1 MLRHTKKL
9 CSAIAVILL
18 SATGCQTAGTAQNS
32 ASLDALNELKAQQ
45 ALILPELS
53 SIRAEIAE
61 LQNSRTADMA
71 ALNEKIDLAG
81 SSRRDIAEV
90 NRNIKSLQNTMN
102 SRMNAT
108 AEPQREVKSMNSDN
122 TKLSDGKMIFGEVEW
137 IYIGEADA
145 SLEGRIDTGA
155 AVSSISAVDA
165 EKFERDGKTWY
176 RFGIPLTDDN
186 VIVVEA
192 PWVRNT
198 QIRQASG
205 NGQLEDRPIV
215 RLTVKVD
222 NYTGKAEFSLKNRT
236 SMAYPV
242 LIGREFIKDIA
253 VVDVSRHHIQKRIDA
268 NTVFTNYQD
277 NTKKNLQKKESRK
290 EEIPAKPAASEKAVA
305 AGNEAKPAK

>member
-155 AVSSISAVDA
+155 AVSS
-165 EKFERDGKTWY
+165 T
-176 RFGIPLTDDN
+176 PLFH
-186 VIVVEA
+186 
-192 PWVRNT
+192 
-198 QIRQASG
+198 Q
-205 NGQLEDRPIV
+205 
-215 RLTVKVD
+215 
-222 NYTGKAEFSLKNRT
+222 
-236 SMAYPV
+236 
-242 LIGREFIKDIA
+242 
-253 VVDVSRHHIQKRIDA
+253 
-268 NTVFTNYQD
+268 
-277 NTKKNLQKKESRK
+277 
-290 EEIPAKPAASEKAVA
+290 
-305 AGNEAKPAK
+305 